1 MKRQTRQRSAKEGR
15 SNPSLRKSRL
25 VRRGNG
31 TCKGTEQI
39 SNMKARRSQTARKKR
54 QPKSPRGG
62 KRIVRHRAVI
72 RRMGRAVAPKGKR
85 PSSRRPSRSS
95 KNLRQSKTS
104 PRRLSARREKAKVRG
119 LNAIN
124 RLRRGKS
131 KSLSAAA
138 RAEGT
143 TVRTI
148 RRQLPAA
155 LIQDPSGR
163 IRVKMGDPYGVGVKI
178 VTDEG
183 RVVAYARN
191 SRERELAGRHRA
203 DVFRVLEGRAPK
215 SILRQ
220 YRGKTVGGCKLISDF
235 DLLSRLAQAGIL
247 EQLESLY
254 VSPGVSA

>member
-1 MKRQTRQRSAKEGR
+1 
-15 SNPSLRKSRL
+15 
-25 VRRGNG
+25 
-31 TCKGTEQI
+31 
-39 SNMKARRSQTARKKR
+39 MKARRPRTARKKR

-85 PSSRRPSRSS
+85 PSRRRPSRSP
-95 KNLRQSKTS
+95 KKLRQPEASA
-104 PRRLSARREKAKVRG
+104 RRLSARHEEAKVRAFS
-119 LNAIN
+119 AIN
-124 RLRRGKS
+124 RVRRGES

-148 RRQLPAA
+148 RRLLPAA

-163 IRVKMGDPYGVGVKI
+163 IRVKAGDPYGMRVRI
-178 VTDEG
+178 VTNEG

-203 DVFRVLEGRAPK
+203 DVFRVLEGKAPK
-215 SILRQ
+215 STLRQ
-220 YRGKTVGGCKLISDF
+220 YRGKTVGGLKLISDF

-247 EQLESLY
+247 EQLDSLY